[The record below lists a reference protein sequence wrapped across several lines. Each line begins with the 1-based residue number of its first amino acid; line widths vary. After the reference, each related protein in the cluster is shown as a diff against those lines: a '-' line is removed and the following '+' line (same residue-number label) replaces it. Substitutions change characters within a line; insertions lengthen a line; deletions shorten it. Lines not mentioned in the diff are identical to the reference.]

1 MQMTD
6 VLADRIFETAHKYS
20 RPAYMYVEYPHKS
33 FWSPKFN
40 EADLKRELLQQAGPF
55 MLYLHFPFCEKQCFY
70 CTCHT
75 EITQDYERAKAYLR
89 LLYREIDLYQQHFD
103 KHGIEPEFVEVH
115 LGGGSPSLL
124 QEPEFDGLVARLGAL
139 VDLTRVRE
147 FAIEVD
153 PRHTNRDKLQYYHGK
168 GINRISLGIQDFDLS
183 VQQAINR
190 VQPQALIGPLL
201 EPDTRS
207 LFSNGVNFDIL
218 CGLPHQTPA
227 SIRDTFC
234 QIVDLA
240 PTRICLNHLHFA
252 PEFARHQMI
261 MIDGKNGRPTR
272 LPNHVERKI
281 LFQEA
286 MAILLENGYQ
296 RTGYD
301 HFAKPQDDVA
311 QALKANKMRWN
322 ALGVTA
328 GAYQNVLGL
337 GPHST
342 TTLSGCYAQNCYSTE
357 AYEKYLAK
365 DRLPT
370 FRGRV
375 LNQDD
380 IIRRDVIQRIRNF
393 SRLNY
398 ADVEE
403 SYGIEFDRYFANE
416 LASLA
421 SFVQDGLIKVS
432 DSEIRVTEL
441 GREFVLFVCSQF
453 DAYAN

>member
-1 MQMTD
+1 
-6 VLADRIFETAHKYS
+6 
-20 RPAYMYVEYPHKS
+20 MYVEYPHKS

-40 EADLKRELLQQAGPF
+40 AQDLKRELKQQAGPF
-55 MLYLHFPFCEKQCFY
+55 MLYVHFPFCERQCFY

-75 EITQDYERAKAYLR
+75 EITHDYERARAYLE
-89 LLYREIDLYQQHFD
+89 LLYREIDLYQRFFD
-103 KHGIEPEFVEVH
+103 KHGIDPECVEVH
-115 LGGGSPSLL
+115 LGGGSPTLL
-124 QEPEFDGLVARLGAL
+124 QEAEFDGLVAKLGTL
-139 VDLTRVRE
+139 VDLTRLRE

-153 PRHTNRDKLQYYHGK
+153 PRHTNRDKLAYYHQK
-168 GINRISLGIQDFDLS
+168 GINRISLGIQDFDLN

-190 VQPQALIGPLL
+190 VQPLELIGPLL
-201 EPDTRS
+201 ESDTRT
-207 LFSNGVNFDIL
+207 LFPNGINFDIL
-218 CGLPHQTPA
+218 CGLPNQTPT
-227 SIRDTFC
+227 SIRETFRR
-234 QIVDLA
+234 IVDLTPA
-240 PTRICLNHLHFA
+240 RICLNHLHFA

-272 LPNHVERKI
+272 LPNHAERKV

-286 MAILLENGYQ
+286 MTILLENGYE

-301 HFAKPQDDVA
+301 HFARPEDDVA
-311 QALKANKMRWN
+311 QALKAQKMKWN

-328 GAYQNVLGL
+328 GAYQHVLGL

-342 TTLSGCYAQNCYSTE
+342 TTLSGCYAQNCYSTRE
-357 AYEKYLAK
+357 YEKCLSK

-375 LNQDD
+375 LSQDD

-393 SRLNY
+393 SGLNY
-398 ADVEE
+398 AD
-403 SYGIEFDRYFANE
+403 IEDTYAIDFDRYFGAE

-421 SFVQDGLIKVS
+421 SFVQDDLIEIS
-432 DSEIRVTEL
+432 ASGIRVTEL
-441 GREFVLFVCSQF
+441 GREFVLFVCRQF